1 VSIGRLIAAFVLLA
15 LIFGVTLVFAT
26 PPFRAPDEAG
36 HFWRADAIALGYW
49 IPPMH
54 HGHPSAY
61 IPRGIEQLWYGRD
74 TPLELEHRVLV
85 HFPAYYTPLPHLPQ
99 AFACF
104 IGHALVLRP
113 IAILHLGRIFNL
125 VVFIAL
131 MALAMRAAP
140 ALALAIATVGL
151 LPMSLHLAASFSPDA
166 MTIAV
171 ATLLTAMTCTTGA
184 SACRDR
190 RGRLSYTAAAIAFV
204 KPVYFP
210 IALMARRATAWI
222 ACAISLAI
230 TALLLHQTNYAHRP
244 GVMVDPAA
252 QLRVIAHAPFRFIGI
267 VIFDYL
273 RHVPRYAEGLVGRLG
288 MLDVPLP
295 RIVIGMLLVTVIA
308 VALTSESR
316 LTAKDR
322 ALAGLSI
329 ALSMLLISVSQY
341 LIWTPPGAGYIEGM
355 QGRYFLPLLPLAMA
369 AVGGTVRRCIAPDV
383 IFAVLAIAD
392 VAAILAIIP
401 KPGP

>member
-104 IGHALVLRP
+104 IGHNLTLRP
-113 IAILHLGRIFNL
+113 LAILHLGRIFNL
-125 VVFIAL
+125 IVFITL

-140 ALALAIATVGL
+140 SLALAIATVGL

-171 ATLLTAMTCTTGA
+171 ATLLTAMSSNA
-184 SACRDR
+184 V
-190 RGRLSYTAAAIAFV
+190 LAAAIAFV

-222 ACAISLAI
+222 ACAVALAI
-230 TALLLHQTNYAHRP
+230 TTLLLHQTNYADRP
-244 GVMVDPAA
+244 GVMVDPSA
-252 QLRVIAHAPFRFIGI
+252 QLRVIVYAPFRFIGI
-267 VIFDYL
+267 VIADYL
-273 RHVPRYAEGLVGRLG
+273 RHAPRYAEGLVGRLG

-308 VALTSESR
+308 VALTNESR
-316 LTAKDR
+316 LTAKER
-322 ALAGLSI
+322 VLAAVSI
-329 ALSMLLISVSQY
+329 ALSMLLISASQY

-369 AVGGTVRRCIAPDV
+369 AVSGTVRRRIAPDV
-383 IFAVLAIAD
+383 VFAVLAIAD
-392 VAAILAIIP
+392 IVAILAITP
-401 KPGP
+401 KPRP

>member
-1 VSIGRLIAAFVLLA
+1 MIAAFVLLA

-54 HGHPSAY
+54 HGHPSAH

-131 MALAMRAAP
+131 MAIAMRAAP
-140 ALALAIATVGL
+140 SLALAIATVGL

-166 MTIAV
+166 TTIAV
-171 ATLLTAMTCTTGA
+171 ATLFTAMSCTTGA

-190 RGRLSYTAAAIAFV
+190 RGRLSYTSAAIALV

-210 IALMARRATAWI
+210 IALMARRATVWI
-222 ACAISLAI
+222 ACALALAI
-230 TALLLHQTNYAHRP
+230 TTLLLHQTSYAHRP
-244 GVMVDPAA
+244 GVMVDPSA
-252 QLRVIAHAPFRFIGI
+252 QLRVIVEAPFRFIGI
-267 VIFDYL
+267 VIVDYL
-273 RHVPRYAEGLVGRLG
+273 RHAPRYAEGLVGRLG

-295 RIVIGMLLVTVIA
+295 RIVIGMLIATLIA
-308 VALTSESR
+308 VALTNELR
-316 LTAKDR
+316 LTATER

-341 LIWTPPGAGYIEGM
+341 LIWTPPGAGYIDGM

-369 AVGGTVRRCIAPDV
+369 AAGGTLRRRIAPDV
-383 IFAVLAIAD
+383 VFAVLAIAD
-392 VAAILAIIP
+392 IAAILAIIP
-401 KPGP
+401 KPRP

>member
-1 VSIGRLIAAFVLLA
+1 LIAAFVLLA
-15 LIFGVTLVFAT
+15 LVFGVTLVFAT

-36 HFWRADAIALGYW
+36 HFWRADALALGYW

-74 TPLELEHRVLV
+74 TPLELGHRVLV

-99 AFACF
+99 ALACF
-104 IGHALVLRP
+104 VGHNLTLRP

-125 VVFIAL
+125 IVFIAL
-131 MALAMRAAP
+131 MAVAMRAAP
-140 ALALAIATVGL
+140 SLALAIATVGL

-171 ATLLTAMTCTTGA
+171 ATLLTAMSSNA
-184 SACRDR
+184 V
-190 RGRLSYTAAAIAFV
+190 LAAAIAFV

-210 IALMARRATAWI
+210 IALMSRRVASWI
-222 ACAISLAI
+222 ACAVSLAI
-230 TALLLHQTNYAHRP
+230 TTLLLHQTNYAHRP
-244 GVMVDPAA
+244 GVMVDPSA
-252 QLRVIAHAPFRFIGI
+252 QLRAIVHAPLRFIGI
-267 VIFDYL
+267 VIADYF

-308 VALTSESR
+308 VALTSELR
-316 LTAKDR
+316 LTAKER
-322 ALAGLSI
+322 ALAAVSI

-341 LIWTPPGAGYIEGM
+341 LIWTPPGAGYIDGM

-369 AVGGTVRRCIAPDV
+369 AAGGTVRRRIAPDV
-383 IFAVLAIAD
+383 VFALLAIAD
-392 VAAILAIIP
+392 LVAIIAITP
-401 KPGP
+401 KPHP

>member
-1 VSIGRLIAAFVLLA
+1 MIAAFVLLA

-104 IGHALVLRP
+104 IGHNLTLRP
-113 IAILHLGRIFNL
+113 LAILHLGRIFNL

-131 MALAMRAAP
+131 MAIAMRAAP
-140 ALALAIATVGL
+140 ALALVIATIGL

-171 ATLLTAMTCTTGA
+171 ATLFTAMSSNA
-184 SACRDR
+184 V
-190 RGRLSYTAAAIAFV
+190 LAAATAFV

-222 ACAISLAI
+222 ACALSLAI

-244 GVMVDPAA
+244 GVLVDPAA
-252 QLRVIAHAPFRFIGI
+252 QLRVILHSPFRFIGI
-267 VIFDYL
+267 VIVDYL

-308 VALTSESR
+308 VALTNESR
-316 LTAKDR
+316 LTAKER

-329 ALSMLLISVSQY
+329 ALSMLLISISQY
-341 LIWTPPGAGYIEGM
+341 LIWTPPGAGYIDGM

-369 AVGGTVRRCIAPDV
+369 AVGGAVRRRIAPDV
-383 IFAVLAIAD
+383 VFAVLAIAD
-392 VAAILAIIP
+392 IAAILAIIP